1 MAEKDVVYALE
12 LLHTIQIKRE
22 AIQFASFVNEGYSQM
37 NKSDRE
43 RVWQEYLKRGT
54 NGRMAKRN
62 TC

>member
-22 AIQFASFVNEGYSQM
+22 AIQFASFVNDGYSQM
-37 NKSDRE
+37 SKSDRE
-43 RVWQEYLKRGT
+43 RVWQEYLKRDT
-54 NGRMAKRN
+54 NGRVEKTN